1 MKISNIKYD
10 LKRVRRVRVLYIVSC
25 EWISIK
31 VHFSDIIIHIKCI
44 ITTLLI
50 IMLTVWFTN
59 VNDFYKQEI
68 DTNKRVVL
76 NVM

>member
-1 MKISNIKYD
+1 MKILNIKHD
-10 LKRVRRVRVLYIVSC
+10 LKCVLRVRVLYIVYR

-31 VHFSDIIIHIKCI
+31 VHFPDIIIHIKHI

-50 IMLTVWFTN
+50 MLTVWFSN
-59 VNDFYKQEI
+59 VDGYYKQEI

>member
-1 MKISNIKYD
+1 MKISNIKYN
-10 LKRVRRVRVLYIVSC
+10 LKRVLRVRVLYIVSR

-31 VHFSDIIIHIKCI
+31 VHFSDIIIHIKYI
-44 ITTLLI
+44 ITTLL

-59 VNDFYKQEI
+59 VNDYYKQEI

-76 NVM
+76 NIM